1 MAKGR
6 PTAGIEPGADV
17 KNSSGELA
25 IGPIKSKASVNP
37 LRIFE
42 GWFSRER
49 YENIEVLKK
58 FRWGAADTTGLET
71 ITCSLVNA
79 VANGLESR
87 GVYLLLPSQA
97 TGGYSTYM
105 YAGQRSHGRL
115 YFSTGSPLVI
125 TLLQQDV
132 IIDRLGME
140 MIPSLIGLAMND
152 RRTLED
158 NEIELMAPLKNAGHL
173 AGILLIGRKI
183 SGTAYSRKE
192 RRLLQSVAARVAR
205 NVDDANYHETVKLRQ
220 TGLQKTVDGIIHAL
234 SLTIEAVDP
243 YTALH
248 QQRVAELAA
257 AIARQMGLAEWQ
269 TMGVRVAGLL
279 HDVGKVTVPP
289 AILNKPGKLDPY
301 ELNVVRKHSRA
312 GYDIL
317 KKIEFPWPIA
327 RSVLQHHERLDG
339 SGYPLGLAAE
349 DIGFEARV
357 LAVADVVEAMASHRP
372 YRPSLGL
379 GAALTEISQGSGV
392 LYDAEVVEAC
402 LALLSTETAAFEKI
416 MAAAGEDLE
425 CLPELVYS

>member
-1 MAKGR
+1 
-6 PTAGIEPGADV
+6 V
-17 KNSSGELA
+17 KTSSAELA
-25 IGPIKSKASVNP
+25 VSPNNSKASVNP
-37 LRIFE
+37 LRIIE

-49 YENIEVLKK
+49 YESIEVLKK
-58 FRWGAADTTGLET
+58 FQSGAAETSGLET
-71 ITCSLVNA
+71 VTCSLVNA
-79 VANGLESR
+79 VANGLASR

-97 TGGYSTYM
+97 SGGYATYM
-105 YAGQRSHGRL
+105 YAGQRSRGRL

-125 TLLQQDV
+125 TLLQQETV
-132 IIDRLGME
+132 IDRRGME

-152 RRTLED
+152 RRTLAD
-158 NEIELMAPLKNAGHL
+158 NDIELMAPLKNAGHL
-173 AGILLIGRKI
+173 AGILLVGRKI
-183 SGTAYSRKE
+183 SDEAYSRKE
-192 RRLLQSVAARVAR
+192 KRLLQSVAARVAASI
-205 NVDDANYHETVKLRQ
+205 DDANYHENVKMRQ
-220 TGLQKTVDGIIHAL
+220 SGLQKTVDGIIHAL
-234 SLTIEAVDP
+234 SVTIEAVDP
-243 YTALH
+243 YTAVH

-257 AIARQMGLAEWQ
+257 AIGRQMGLAEWQ

-301 ELNVVRKHSRA
+301 ELNIIRKHSRA

-379 GAALTEISQGSGV
+379 EAALGEISRASGI
-392 LYDAEVVEAC
+392 LYDAEVVGAC
-402 LALLSTETAAFEKI
+402 LALLLPRKNEFDRI
-416 MAAAGEDLE
+416 MAAAGEDRE
-425 CLPELVYS
+425 CLPEPVHA